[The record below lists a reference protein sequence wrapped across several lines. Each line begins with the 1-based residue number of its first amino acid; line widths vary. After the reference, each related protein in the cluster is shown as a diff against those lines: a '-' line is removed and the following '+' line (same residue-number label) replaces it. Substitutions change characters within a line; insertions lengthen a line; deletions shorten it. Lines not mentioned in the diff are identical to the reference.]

1 MRPGLVDP
9 TPRVFLGESLIAV
22 VGDVLFHE
30 RHAGGPAGVG
40 IVREAW
46 AGKPRAV
53 VEPRGYDPLSPEP
66 TLYVLIKNYSK
77 GWKESRGVSEKL
89 FIIIQTHR
97 RARAVENPSSGAL
110 FLKVKSQYRYVKIL
124 TGWIFI

>member
-9 TPRVFLGESLIAV
+9 TPRILLGELLIAV

-30 RHAGGPAGVG
+30 RHTGGPAGAG

-66 TLYVLIKNYSK
+66 TLYDLIRIIVKD
-77 GWKESRGVSEKL
+77 ERIERG
-89 FIIIQTHR
+89 
-97 RARAVENPSSGAL
+97 
-110 FLKVKSQYRYVKIL
+110 
-124 TGWIFI
+124 